1 MGALFFCTYSTRGA
15 VSDSLVVKEEI
26 APPPADSLRMR
37 RRPFMQ
43 EDTIRI
49 ADVDTIQQESI
60 VQNDTIYTPSKKE
73 LRRMFADHSPH
84 KATIYSAVL
93 PGLGQAYNR
102 KYWKIPIIYSAGFA
116 LYYGFGWMGF
126 QDWGWGYYNDMY
138 NEFKKLYEQEYYDPG
153 GDDAYEDLYQR
164 NMSYARQQRDLITIF
179 MAILYVANVVD
190 AMADAHFYNFDIS
203 DDLSLNVS
211 PHVNTPN
218 PYLAYND
225 YSLGLKLRL
234 NF

>member
-1 MGALFFCTYSTRGA
+1 MGALFFCTYSIQGA
-15 VSDSLVVKEEI
+15 VSDSLVVKDTI
-26 APPPADSLRMR
+26 VPPPADSLRVRNM
-37 RRPFMQ
+37 PFRQ
-43 EDTIRI
+43 KDTIRV
-49 ADVDTIQQESI
+49 ADTDTIQQEVL
-60 VQNDTIYTPSKKE
+60 VQNDTIYTPTKKE
-73 LRRMFADHSPH
+73 LRRMYSDHSPH

-102 KYWKIPIIYSAGFA
+102 KYWKIPIIYLAGYA
-116 LYYGFGWMGF
+116 LITGFGG
-126 QDWGWGYYNDMY
+126 DWGWIYLNDGYNHF
-138 NEFKKLYEQEYYDPG
+138 NEKYQEEFYDPNG
-153 GDDAYEDLYQR
+153 DKDDADFYKKQT
-164 NMSYARQQRDLITIF
+164 SSFRQDRDMITIVL
-179 MAILYVANVVD
+179 AILYVANIVD

-211 PHVNTPN
+211 PHVDTPN